1 MKLLLRAAFLSA
13 ICLFPAGLAFA
24 QTKADPVATQAI
36 KSSPAYAEL
45 VLRRTEVESN
55 VESLLTTYTEEYP
68 KLKESRYELELLNAD
83 MKRLQQEKDASR
95 LTLALGKMMVRK
107 NELLTDLWVLRSRFK
122 DDHPDV
128 KRALRRVDIF
138 TRGISELLP

>member
-1 MKLLLRAAFLSA
+1 MKLLLRAAFLST
-13 ICLFPAGLAFA
+13 ISLLLAGFAFA
-24 QTKADPVATQAI
+24 QAKADPATTQSI

-68 KLKESRYELELLNAD
+68 KLKESRHELELLNAD
-83 MKRLQQEKDASR
+83 MKRLLQEKDASR

-138 TRGISELLP
+138 TRGINELLP